1 MTPRCTWL
9 ILCHTQEACE
19 SVPQVWLASVLV
31 PILCLGNLDIT
42 SFTHK
47 ISLPILAS
55 YHSLLSCLFVF
66 SREAQPKHFPDHT
79 KQCAEF
85 SLLCSSCATRQD
97 SAVPAVQPA
106 SSPSYLQQAG
116 PSCPFPVMELSCSLE
131 RCDEWPVVCVV
142 IYWLNIY
149 ILQCC
154 YMLSPFLTFCLLV
167 SYLIFMVIYRD
178 LECNNLKS
186 VWGKEWIFC
195 LLGGK
200 YTFTCFFEDLSQK
213 LIIS

>member
-1 MTPRCTWL
+1 MSRELGYYQYSLIKFLYPFWQVT
-9 ILCHTQEACE
+9 ILCFLACVYIQLRGSTEAF
-19 SVPQVWLASVLV
+19 P
-31 PILCLGNLDIT
+31 
-42 SFTHK
+42 
-47 ISLPILAS
+47 
-55 YHSLLSCLFVF
+55 
-66 SREAQPKHFPDHT
+66 RPK
-79 KQCAEF
+79 QWAEIP
-85 SLLCSSCATRQD
+85 LLCPSCATTRQD

-131 RCDEWPVVCVV
+131 GCDGWPVVCVV

-178 LECNNLKS
+178 LECNNLKN
-186 VWGKEWIFC
+186 VWGRIGSSVYRGEIHTH
-195 LLGGK
+195 LL
-200 YTFTCFFEDLSQK
+200 L
-213 LIIS
+213 